1 MKKKITDQDKKDW
14 KKFTDGR
21 EKLNNKDKEIIKEV
35 KNIKKK
41 TIDLHGFSLEN
52 ANKTIT
58 EFIKKSYLDNINL
71 IKVITGKGSRS
82 NNEKNPYLS
91 SDLSILKYSVPNYIK
106 NNPELMKVIKELD
119 LNSVKDT
126 SQGSFD
132 IILKKKL

>member
-14 KKFTDGR
+14 KKFTESRD
-21 EKLNNKDKEIIKEV
+21 KLDNKDKEIIEKE

-52 ANKTIT
+52 ANKTIK
-58 EFIKKSYLDNINL
+58 EFIKKSYLENISL

-106 NNPELMKVIKELD
+106 NTPDLMKMIKELD
-119 LNSVKDT
+119 LNSVRDK
-126 SQGSFD
+126 SQGTFD